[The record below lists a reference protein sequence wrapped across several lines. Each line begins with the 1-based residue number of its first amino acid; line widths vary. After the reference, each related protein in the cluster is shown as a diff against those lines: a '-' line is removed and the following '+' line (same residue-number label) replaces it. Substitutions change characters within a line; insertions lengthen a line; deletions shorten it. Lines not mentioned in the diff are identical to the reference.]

1 MEITG
6 KNLTATMEAYAGK
19 VQQTKQPV
27 PADSEKEQPA
37 VKEDTVSLSREA
49 KEVAAIT
56 QKLEETPDIRDDKV
70 AEIKESI
77 DNGTYN
83 VNGQQAASNMLM
95 ESLINQI
102 V

>member
-1 MEITG
+1 MEISG

-19 VQQTKQPV
+19 VQQAQQTV
-27 PADSEKEQPA
+27 PADSEKRQPA

-49 KEVAAIT
+49 KEIAAIR
-56 QKLEETPDIRDDKV
+56 QKLEETPDIRDGKV
-70 AEIKESI
+70 SEIKEKI

-83 VNGQQAASNMLM
+83 VNGQQAATNLFR
-95 ESLINQI
+95 ESLINQL

>member
-19 VQQTKQPV
+19 VQQAKQPA

-37 VKEDTVSLSREA
+37 VKGDTVSLSREA
-49 KEVAAIT
+49 KEVTAAM
-56 QKLEETPDIRDDKV
+56 QKLAETSDIREKKV
-70 AEIKESI
+70 AEIKEQI
-77 DNGTYN
+77 DSETYN
-83 VNGQQAASNMLM
+83 VDGQKAAANMLR

>member
-19 VQQTKQPV
+19 IQQAKQPA
-27 PADSEKEQPA
+27 PTDSEKEHTA
-37 VKEDTVSLSREA
+37 VKGDTVNLSREA
-49 KEVAAIT
+49 KEVAAIR
-56 QKLEETPDIRDDKV
+56 QKLEDIPDIRDGKV
-70 AEIKESI
+70 AEIKEKI
-77 DNGTYN
+77 DAGTYD
-83 VNGQQAASNMLM
+83 VNGQKAASNMLT